1 MVKIP
6 TFENKSISTKISKS
20 VIQAP
25 NIAKTST
32 LVGKSVENLG
42 KTLLKSAV
50 ADQKAKNQYEA
61 NKAKQ
66 AASFEIAKYKQDAA
80 LDLQTFKAEENYK
93 TTVFEIEED
102 LKNKF
107 DIAALRIKQKNEVL
121 TATSDLQQ
129 FSADT
134 IDSMM
139 T

>member
-50 ADQKAKNQYEA
+50 ADQKAKINMKQTKQ
-61 NKAKQ
+61 NKQHHLK
-66 AASFEIAKYKQDAA
+66 
-80 LDLQTFKAEENYK
+80 LQN
-93 TTVFEIEED
+93 I
-102 LKNKF
+102 NKMQ
-107 DIAALRIKQKNEVL
+107 L
-121 TATSDLQQ
+121 
-129 FSADT
+129 
-134 IDSMM
+134 
-139 T
+139 